1 MHRKMMTVAVA
12 GVLVGVLAGLLAGA
26 SLRAA
31 VAIPVFKGKEPND
44 AAEAL
49 LAAGLEAAG
58 KGSWERI
65 AVGAVFYEGADK
77 SRGQAII
84 DEVLNGKP
92 EFTDFQRA
100 ARLYAEL
107 GEWDKA
113 KGLYDKAIA
122 LKGSKASLLA
132 EAGAWYNLNGDRAKA
147 EELFTK
153 AFAADSGDTWSY
165 SMTAASYLGKKPRP
179 W

>member
-1 MHRKMMTVAVA
+1 MKARMLTVGAA
-12 GVLVGVLAGLLAGA
+12 GILVGILVGV
-26 SLRAA
+26 SLHAA
-31 VAIPVFKGKEPND
+31 TDTLPFKGKEPKD

-49 LAAGLEAAG
+49 LVEGLRAAG

-65 AVGAVFYEGADK
+65 AVGAVYYESGDT

-92 EFTDFQRA
+92 EYTDFQRV

-107 GEWDKA
+107 GEWEKA
-113 KGLYDKAIA
+113 KPLYDKAIA
-122 LKGSKASLLA
+122 LKGNKATLLA
-132 EAGAWYNLNGDRAKA
+132 EAGAYYNLHGDRAHA
-147 EELFTK
+147 EELFSK
-153 AFAADSGDTWSY
+153 AFVADTNDPWAY
-165 SMTAASYLGKKPRP
+165 SMAAASYLGKNPRP